1 MPGRHCVRRLAMLRE
16 ILGRRARRPLTP
28 VPAGVV
34 VLVDGV
40 TGAAHRVTREA
51 FLAGCRAGNRY
62 VALCG
67 VRVLPLTLTASARFH
82 CPVCE
87 RST

>member
-1 MPGRHCVRRLAMLRE
+1 MPERHCFRRVATLRA
-16 ILGRRARRPLTP
+16 ILGRRVRPPVTP
-28 VPAGVV
+28 VPAGTV
-34 VLVDGV
+34 VLTDGV

-51 FLAGCRAGNRY
+51 FLAGNRY

-67 VRVLPLTLTASARFH
+67 VRVLPLTLTAPARFH